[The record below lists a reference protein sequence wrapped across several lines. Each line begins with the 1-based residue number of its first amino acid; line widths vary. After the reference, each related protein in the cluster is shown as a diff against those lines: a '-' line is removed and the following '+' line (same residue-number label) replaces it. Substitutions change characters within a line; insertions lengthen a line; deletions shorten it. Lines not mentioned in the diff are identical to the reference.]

1 MNAFDKLLEIMAKL
15 RSEEGCP
22 WDKQQTIETM
32 KESLKKEAIEVNLAI
47 KNQDYANLK
56 EELGDLLF
64 NIIFICQITKE
75 EKLFSIE
82 EVLANVREK
91 LIRRHPHVFGDEH
104 IETPEE
110 VSKRWAELKRE
121 ET

>member
-121 ET
+121 KT